1 MSTQRKNDLL
11 RQGSILAVAGILVRL
26 IGILYRIPMSN
37 LLGDVGNGIYSVA
50 YGIYGVTL
58 TLASSSLPLA
68 VSKLIAQRSIQK
80 QHQNAYRLF
89 RIALIFALIVGA
101 AAALFLF
108 FGSFIKEQRQE
119 LGLSQKELAE
129 KLYITDKAVSKWE
142 TGRGL
147 PDIASLEPLSN
158 ALNVSV
164 SEILNGEKS
173 QNNESEIDN
182 AKLLKKLKI
191 KKYIRLAAEIVITI
205 VYAYWLYIFK
215 DTFKGFQNV
224 LDLALHKN
232 EIELL
237 SVFTLIFIFL
247 FVLWLIVEIITTII
261 NKKGSV
267 IKAVIICLSVCFVIG
282 ASLKMADMEN
292 SRSIELYDEPIKTVS
307 YINYDDFFNDK
318 FTTQIRINDTNEYIT
333 KNYAAMFDGTDSENN
348 LLYTKCVAASKT
360 DIAKAYYNEKKKYYE
375 NKDKYYTCTSDYCK
389 AANFDEGFYVLDNY
403 GNNDFEL
410 IFIRGNEVFDVNITQ
425 TNINDEKFIKAI
437 KDIK

>member
-1 MSTQRKNDLL
+1 M
-11 RQGSILAVAGILVRL
+11 
-26 IGILYRIPMSN
+26 
-37 LLGDVGNGIYSVA
+37 
-50 YGIYGVTL
+50 
-58 TLASSSLPLA
+58 
-68 VSKLIAQRSIQK
+68 
-80 QHQNAYRLF
+80 NAKK
-89 RIALIFALIVGA
+89 V
-101 AAALFLF
+101 
-108 FGSFIKEQRQE
+108 GSFIKEQRQE

-147 PDIASLEPLSN
+147 PDISSLEPLSN

-333 KNYAAMFDGTDSENN
+333 KIMLQCLTELTAKTICCTQNALPLQKPILQRLIITRRKNI
-348 LLYTKCVAASKT
+348 TKTRINITLAQAI
-360 DIAKAYYNEKKKYYE
+360 IAKRQILT
-375 NKDKYYTCTSDYCK
+375 KD
-389 AANFDEGFYVLDNY
+389 FMF
-403 GNNDFEL
+403 
-410 IFIRGNEVFDVNITQ
+410 
-425 TNINDEKFIKAI
+425 
-437 KDIK
+437 

>member
-1 MSTQRKNDLL
+1 M
-11 RQGSILAVAGILVRL
+11 
-26 IGILYRIPMSN
+26 
-37 LLGDVGNGIYSVA
+37 
-50 YGIYGVTL
+50 
-58 TLASSSLPLA
+58 
-68 VSKLIAQRSIQK
+68 
-80 QHQNAYRLF
+80 NAKK
-89 RIALIFALIVGA
+89 V
-101 AAALFLF
+101 
-108 FGSFIKEQRQE
+108 GSFIKEQRQE

-147 PDIASLEPLSN
+147 PDISSLEPLSN

-292 SRSIELYDEPIKTVS
+292 SRSIELYE
-307 YINYDDFFNDK
+307 
-318 FTTQIRINDTNEYIT
+318 
-333 KNYAAMFDGTDSENN
+333 N
-348 LLYTKCVAASKT
+348 LLKQSVILIMTIFST
-360 DIAKAYYNEKKKYYE
+360 TSSPLKY
-375 NKDKYYTCTSDYCK
+375 
-389 AANFDEGFYVLDNY
+389 ALM
-403 GNNDFEL
+403 
-410 IFIRGNEVFDVNITQ
+410 IQ
-425 TNINDEKFIKAI
+425 TNT
-437 KDIK
+437 